1 MQKAPA
7 SNKLN
12 LWCHLLHSNYI
23 CRHMFMPAQG
33 DDRYWK
39 VWKWY
44 LSIMTWQR
52 YVQDIL
58 FSRNR
63 GIQNCGFIQEKVHVL
78 VFLIRSNIW
87 IMEQIRARNKEGK
100 TKSPNKK
107 LLNTRF
113 AITNTWFI
121 RKPPHPIK
129 WQADLCMYS
138 WIRWFFENCI
148 NCIQWFFLLWYTKNF
163 A

>member
-1 MQKAPA
+1 MMTFSGIDCPFLRALIIEKHELRYLVGVYYATGKMQKEPA

-23 CRHMFMPAQG
+23 CRHMFMSAQG

-58 FSRNR
+58 FAKSR
-63 GIQNCGFIQEKVHVL
+63 NCGFIQEKVHVL

-100 TKSPNKK
+100 TKGQIRSCR
-107 LLNTRF
+107 TRGL
-113 AITNTWFI
+113 
-121 RKPPHPIK
+121 P
-129 WQADLCMYS
+129 
-138 WIRWFFENCI
+138 
-148 NCIQWFFLLWYTKNF
+148 
-163 A
+163 

>member
-1 MQKAPA
+1 MTTSGIDYLFLRGLIIEKNELRYFFVVYYVTGKMQKDLA

-23 CRHMFMPAQG
+23 CRHMFMRAQG

-58 FSRNR
+58 FAKSR
-63 GIQNCGFIQEKVHVL
+63 NCGFKQEKVHVL

-100 TKSPNKK
+100 TKAQIRSCW
-107 LLNTRF
+107 TRGL
-113 AITNTWFI
+113 
-121 RKPPHPIK
+121 P
-129 WQADLCMYS
+129 
-138 WIRWFFENCI
+138 
-148 NCIQWFFLLWYTKNF
+148 
-163 A
+163 